1 MLTVEQKRG
10 IRDVTGFPM
19 RYQDDFDRRWEEA
32 VERMRGSGTDL
43 GAIALTIEWS
53 GAADVRRCHGK
64 TGKTEAV

>member
-10 IRDVTGFPM
+10 IRAATGFPM

-43 GAIALTIEWS
+43 GAIALTIGWS

-64 TGKTEAV
+64 TGKAEAI